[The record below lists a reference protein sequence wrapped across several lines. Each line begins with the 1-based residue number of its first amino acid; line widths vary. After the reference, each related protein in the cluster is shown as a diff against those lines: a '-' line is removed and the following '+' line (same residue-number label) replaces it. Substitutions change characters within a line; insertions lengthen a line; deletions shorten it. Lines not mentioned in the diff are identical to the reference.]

1 MNSRLSADVIRRF
14 GASDRV
20 QVRALHELALLGAG
34 SLIEGPDAEALDRDL
49 DDIEASYIDAGGDF
63 LVDDVD
69 GQIVAMGALRPDGMA
84 SAELKRMRVHPDW
97 QRQGRGRAML
107 GVLEQRA
114 RDLGFRALVLDTTE
128 DLVAARSLYES
139 AGYVETCRTE
149 LYGHTFIFMR
159 KLL

>member
-1 MNSRLSADVIRRF
+1 MIRRF
-14 GASDRV
+14 HPSDEA
-20 QVRALHELALLGAG
+20 QVRALHELALRGVGA
-34 SLIEGPDAEALDRDL
+34 LIQGPDAEALDRDL
-49 DDIEASYIDAGGDF
+49 HDINASYIGAGGDF

-69 GQIVAMGALRPDGMA
+69 GRIIAMGALRPDGA
-84 SAELKRMRVHPDW
+84 GTAELKRLRVHPDW

-107 GVLEQRA
+107 RVLEQRA

-128 DLVAARSLYES
+128 DLVAARSLYAS
-139 AGYVETCRTE
+139 AGYVETRRTE